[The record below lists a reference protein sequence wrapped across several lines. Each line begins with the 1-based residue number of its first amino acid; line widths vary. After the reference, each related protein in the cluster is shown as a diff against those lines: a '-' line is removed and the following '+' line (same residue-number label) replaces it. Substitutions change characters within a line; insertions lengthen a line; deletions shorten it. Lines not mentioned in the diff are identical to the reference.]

1 MEAEAWDVGGLFFE
15 YKGNYYRDGLLF
27 KEFAM
32 KDVKKEDVNAT
43 EEEMKW
49 FAGQHAADPAD
60 LFNQESDG
68 GESEEGGEGEGE
80 GEEEKE
86 SAKQTKNMK
95 YFFKNDHVR
104 IISGELKNLDGIIE
118 EADLNRHQVH
128 IRVSVGDD
136 FETLVLNE
144 SEIVKVFKMGDHV
157 KVLDGVYAGETGTVL
172 IADDG
177 STGYCVV
184 LSDSG
189 DRQMRVFVNFLTLS
203 VEISQGLTSVEG
215 FNLYDLVAV
224 SGNEMK

>member
-1 MEAEAWDVGGLFFE
+1 
-15 YKGNYYRDGLLF
+15 
-27 KEFAM
+27 M
-32 KDVKKEDVNAT
+32 KDVQQDVVAS
-43 EEEMKW
+43 EEEKKW
-49 FAGQHAADPAD
+49 FSGQRAMDPAD
-60 LFNQESDG
+60 LFNLGSE
-68 GESEEGGEGEGE
+68 EEEEEEEEEEGGAGERNSGE
-80 GEEEKE
+80 VSLEK
-86 SAKQTKNMK
+86 SKQAKNVK

-144 SEIVKVFKMGDHV
+144 SEVVKVFKMGDHV
-157 KVLDGVYAGETGTVL
+157 KVLDGMYAGETGTVL

-177 STGYCVV
+177 TTGSCVV

-189 DRQMRVFVNFLTLS
+189 DREMKVFVNYLTLS

-215 FNLYDLVAV
+215 FNLYDLVSV
-224 SGNEMK
+224 S